1 MNRNTLRWI
10 LTGLMIL
17 ALVFTLSWPYV
28 SEAELV
34 VEEISGVLPL
44 DYLQGGKPPKAE
56 GWTFEGKQPV
66 SYEDSTIKVTFEREE
81 ISHQLI
87 SGKHS
92 GKR

>member
-17 ALVFTLSWPYV
+17 ALVFTLSYPYV

-44 DYLQGGKPPKAE
+44 DYLQGGFQIATRSKALL
-56 GWTFEGKQPV
+56 
-66 SYEDSTIKVTFEREE
+66 Y
-81 ISHQLI
+81 
-87 SGKHS
+87 
-92 GKR
+92 